1 MSETESE
8 EKQMSFLDHLE
19 ELRWTLVRSVIAIL
33 VVAVVA
39 FIGKH
44 ILFDVIIFGPRYVDF
59 PTYRFF
65 CYVSHLLGMNDSLCM
80 EEMPFSIQNITMAGQ
95 FTTHIV
101 SSIVAGLVLA
111 FPYVVWEFWRFLKPG
126 LRPAEQKAARG
137 MVFYSSFLF
146 ILGVL
151 FGYYVLAPLSVQ
163 FLGGYQISETIQN
176 QIQLTSYIST
186 ITTVTLAAGI
196 VFQLPILI
204 YFLARIGIVTPLLLK
219 KYRKHA
225 LVGVLV
231 LSAIITPP
239 DITSQILV
247 SIPIMILY
255 EVSIHIAARVVKRM
269 SVKN

>member
-1 MSETESE
+1 MSENESGE
-8 EKQMSFLDHLE
+8 NQMSFLDHLE

-33 VVAVVA
+33 VLAIAA
-39 FIGKH
+39 FIGKG
-44 ILFDVIIFGPRYVDF
+44 ILFDVIIFGPRYADF

-65 CYVSHLLGMNDSLCM
+65 CYLSHWLGMDDSFCM
-80 EEMPFSIQNITMAGQ
+80 SEMPFSIQNITMAGQ

-126 LRPAEQKAARG
+126 LKPAERKASRG
-137 MVFYSSFLF
+137 MVLYSSFLF
-146 ILGVL
+146 MLGVL
-151 FGYYVLAPLSVQ
+151 FGYFLLAPLSVQ

-196 VFQLPILI
+196 VFQLPILV
-204 YFLARIGIVTPLLLK
+204 YFLAKIGVVTPEILR
-219 KYRKHA
+219 KYRKHS

-255 EVSIHIAARVVKRM
+255 EVSIQIAKRVVKRM